1 MAVLGSGSG
10 GNAVVVTAGGTRL
23 LLDAGLSAKQL
34 CLRLEMVGVEPDS
47 LDGILL
53 SHEHGDHVRGLDVFL
68 RKHRVPVFATALTRE
83 VVQDKL
89 RGRVEWRVFQRGQ
102 VFPVGG
108 MEVQAFAVPHDA
120 VDPVGFVCSEGEVR
134 FGVATDLGHITG
146 LVREEL
152 KGVQGL
158 FLESN
163 YEQRLLDAD
172 TKRPWGTK
180 QRIAS
185 RHGHLSNR
193 QAAELVAHLA
203 AHGLE
208 QVVLGHL
215 SGDCN
220 CPKLACEVV
229 REAAA
234 SLQVQ
239 VAAQDEPTGWVEVE
253 HRPPAPAMPP
263 TVLGAGGQGLLF

>member
-10 GNAVVVTAGGTRL
+10 GNAVVVEAGGTRL
-23 LLDAGLSAKQL
+23 LVDAGLSAKQL
-34 CLRLEMVGVEPDS
+34 CLRMERVGVDPSS

-102 VFPVGG
+102 IFPIGAV
-108 MEVQAFAVPHDA
+108 EVQAFAIPHDA
-120 VDPVGFVCSEGEVR
+120 VDPVGFVCAAGEVR
-134 FGVATDLGHITG
+134 IGMATDLGHITG

-163 YEQRLLDAD
+163 YDQGLLDAD

-193 QAAELVAHLA
+193 QAAELVGHLV

-208 QVVLGHL
+208 EVVLGHL

-220 CPKLACEVV
+220 CPKLVAAVV
-229 REAAA
+229 REAAESVRVHVA
-234 SLQVQ
+234 SQE
-239 VAAQDEPTGWVEVE
+239 EPTCWVEIERRIAVDARRVE
-253 HRPPAPAMPP
+253 A
-263 TVLGAGGQGLLF
+263 GAGGQGLLF